1 MAEASIRRDRDFR
14 ALWMGESI
22 GAIGATVREIA
33 LPLTA
38 VLLLEATPQQMGLLV
53 MLQTL
58 PTLAVSLFAGVLV
71 DRVRRRPIM
80 VGGDL
85 LRAALLMV
93 VPIAAWRGSLS
104 MMHLYWVSAALGSV
118 TVFSRVAA
126 RAYLPWLLPPTQ
138 ILSANSRL
146 QVSQSVAQVGGPGLG
161 GILVQLMGAPL
172 ALVIDAVAL
181 VGGAVF
187 FLTIRAKEPKP
198 EPHNRRVLADIR
210 EGLRVVLTHSILRP
224 IVLCG
229 ASHNFCSQMIV
240 ALQILYMNRVL
251 GLDAYTIG
259 LLFSAAGPGALLG
272 ASMAQRIAERI
283 GTGRTLFLS
292 QIVTG
297 IARIAIPL
305 AAGPKPVVIA
315 ILVVSEF
322 LLGFARPL
330 FNVTQ
335 ISLRQRAVKPA
346 LQGRV
351 NASFSFLL
359 WGLPPLGAAL
369 GGQMGAAIGMRT
381 TLAIA
386 AIGVLA
392 ATLWIRFSA
401 VFRNP

>member
-1 MAEASIRRDRDFR
+1 
-14 ALWMGESI
+14 
-22 GAIGATVREIA
+22 
-33 LPLTA
+33 
-38 VLLLEATPQQMGLLV
+38 VLLLDATPQQMGLLV

-85 LRAALLMV
+85 IRAALLMV
-93 VPIAAWRGSLS
+93 IPIAAWRGSIS
-104 MMHLYWVSAALGSV
+104 MVHLYVVSAALGSV
-118 TVFSRVAA
+118 TVVSRIAA

-138 ILSANSRL
+138 ILRANSRL
-146 QVSQSVAQVGGPGLG
+146 EVSRSITQVAGPGLG
-161 GILVQLMGAPL
+161 GTLVQLLGAPI
-172 ALVIDAVAL
+172 ALVTDAITL
-181 VGGAVF
+181 VVGAAF
-187 FLTIRAKEPKP
+187 FASIRAKEPKP
-198 EPHNRRVLADIR
+198 EPHDRHVFADIR
-210 EGLRVVLTHSILRP
+210 RGLRIVLTHAILRP

-251 GLDAYTIG
+251 GLHAYTLG

-272 ASMAQRIAERI
+272 AAMARRIAERL
-283 GTGRTLFLS
+283 GTGRTLVLS
-292 QIVTG
+292 QVLTG
-297 IARIAIPL
+297 VARIAIPL
-305 AAGPKPVVIA
+305 AVGPRPVVIV
-315 ILVVSEF
+315 ILVASEF

-335 ISLRQRAVKPA
+335 ISLRQRAVEPA

-369 GGQMGAAIGMRT
+369 GGQLGAAIGMRP

-386 AIGVLA
+386 ATGVLA
-392 ATLWIRFSA
+392 ATLWIRLSA
-401 VFRNP
+401 VYRNQ